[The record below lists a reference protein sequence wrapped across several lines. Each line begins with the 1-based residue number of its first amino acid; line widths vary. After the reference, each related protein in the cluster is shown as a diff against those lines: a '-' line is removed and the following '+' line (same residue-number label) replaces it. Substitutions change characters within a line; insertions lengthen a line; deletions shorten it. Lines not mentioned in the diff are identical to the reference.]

1 MELKNMGLIKVDRTM
16 MQYLKLQEEKREKEK
31 KEKERIDM
39 TRLFGITVGENE
51 NNT

>member
-31 KEKERIDM
+31 LEKEKVDM
-39 TRLFGITVGENE
+39 TRPFW
-51 NNT
+51 NNSWRK

>member
-16 MQYLKLQEEKREKEK
+16 MQYLKLQKEKREKEK
-31 KEKERIDM
+31 LEKERAGM
-39 TRLFGITVGENE
+39 TRPFWNNSWKNE

>member
-31 KEKERIDM
+31 KEKTEPRPLWRNDW
-39 TRLFGITVGENE
+39 RK
-51 NNT
+51 

>member
-31 KEKERIDM
+31 KEKERADM
-39 TRLFGITVGENE
+39 TRPFW
-51 NNT
+51 NNSWRK

>member
-31 KEKERIDM
+31 KEKERVAM
-39 TRLFGITVGENE
+39 TRPFW
-51 NNT
+51 NNSWRK

>member
-31 KEKERIDM
+31 KEKERVDM
-39 TRLFGITVGENE
+39 TRPFW
-51 NNT
+51 NNSWRK

>member
-31 KEKERIDM
+31 REEEQTKPRPLWRNDWRK
-39 TRLFGITVGENE
+39 
-51 NNT
+51 